1 MLERTFAMIKP
12 DAVKANRIGAILQA
26 IQSRGFE
33 IIGLYLHTLSAL
45 DAQTLYREHRG
56 RPYYDRLISFI
67 TSGPVV
73 LLVLERDQA
82 VSQFRLLLGATNPA
96 HAESFTL
103 RAQFGTDI
111 PSNAVHGSDS
121 RESAHREIHLFFKDS
136 ELYSFHVMTG
146 TDHDRVPNT
155 PTAV

>member
-33 IIGLYLHTLSAL
+33 IIGLYLHTLSAM
-45 DAQTLYREHRG
+45 DAQTLYQDHRG

-96 HAESFTL
+96 HAEPYTL

-121 RESAHREIHLFFKDS
+121 REAAHREIQLFFKAR
-136 ELYSFHVMTG
+136 ELYSPHVLTDM
-146 TDHDRVPNT
+146 DHDRAT
-155 PTAV
+155 DTHTAA

>member
-45 DAQTLYREHRG
+45 DTQTLYRDHRG

-96 HAESFTL
+96 HADPCTL

-121 RESAHREIHLFFKDS
+121 QASANREIHLFFKAS
-136 ELYSFHVMTG
+136 ELHSPNVMTG
-146 TDHDRVPNT
+146 LDHART
-155 PTAV
+155 PETHTAA

>member
-12 DAVKANRIGAILQA
+12 DAVKANHIGAILQA
-26 IQSRGFE
+26 IHNRGFE

-45 DAQTLYREHRG
+45 DAQTLYRDHRG

-67 TSGPVV
+67 TSGPIV

-82 VSQFRLLLGATNPA
+82 VSQFRHLLGATNPA
-96 HAESFTL
+96 HAEPFTL

-121 RESAHREIHLFFKDS
+121 LESAQREIQLFFKAN
-136 ELYSFHVMTG
+136 ELYSPNVMTG
-146 TDHDRVPNT
+146 TDHARAPEA
-155 PTAV
+155 PAA